1 MAWRCGP
8 LTAHLASTAAGTRLT
23 GRFPHRL
30 RRVDP
35 GLPAPCRRAR
45 RERGEAARDA
55 HVRQRG
61 WCFPVSNQ
69 TLSRAGPDLLI
80 LIVRACLPPSP
91 YSDSDLIYAQ
101 VMPPARGRSWPP
113 RSRQPR
119 VGRTA
124 SAPPEPCSYPVHTLP
139 CTEMISLAPRAGP
152 SFRLLLYI
160 KLLLVHMSRLCTI
173 YYIQWF
179 RRRWRLVIGVVS
191 VCWTVC
197 FDDLAKEGQERC
209 SYFSQKSCR
218 IRGECRTWY
227 LGRWTWRGH
236 GHWLE

>member
-1 MAWRCGP
+1 
-8 LTAHLASTAAGTRLT
+8 
-23 GRFPHRL
+23 
-30 RRVDP
+30 
-35 GLPAPCRRAR
+35 
-45 RERGEAARDA
+45 
-55 HVRQRG
+55 
-61 WCFPVSNQ
+61 
-69 TLSRAGPDLLI
+69 
-80 LIVRACLPPSP
+80 
-91 YSDSDLIYAQ
+91 
-101 VMPPARGRSWPP
+101 
-113 RSRQPR
+113 
-119 VGRTA
+119 
-124 SAPPEPCSYPVHTLP
+124 
-139 CTEMISLAPRAGP
+139 MISLAPRAGP

-179 RRRWRLVIGVVS
+179 RQRWRLVIGVVS

-236 GHWLE
+236 GHSGWNEAPVASTQFGSPKNHTNMVAHKGTFCKTLTTPGVLRGRESSALRGPGYPNRCPSLPRPRRDKHAPPPQSYATPTPTRSRARWPRPIPT

>member
-1 MAWRCGP
+1 
-8 LTAHLASTAAGTRLT
+8 
-23 GRFPHRL
+23 
-30 RRVDP
+30 
-35 GLPAPCRRAR
+35 
-45 RERGEAARDA
+45 
-55 HVRQRG
+55 
-61 WCFPVSNQ
+61 
-69 TLSRAGPDLLI
+69 
-80 LIVRACLPPSP
+80 
-91 YSDSDLIYAQ
+91 
-101 VMPPARGRSWPP
+101 
-113 RSRQPR
+113 
-119 VGRTA
+119 
-124 SAPPEPCSYPVHTLP
+124 
-139 CTEMISLAPRAGP
+139 MISLAPRAGP

-236 GHWLE
+236 GHSGWNGSSSSLNAIRQPQKSHNRNGRSQRYVLQNAHHPRRTPRPRKQRFARPGLPKSLPLAATPSPR